1 MIIIEHVNTYK
12 IQQIISIQ
20 QMLQQIIQQKKYNK
34 DTAKNKFS
42 KMLASPTN
50 KKHDLP
56 IEIFKIN
63 RYSTFF

>member
-1 MIIIEHVNTYK
+1 
-12 IQQIISIQ
+12 
-20 QMLQQIIQQKKYNK
+20 MLQQIIQQKKYNK

-42 KMLASPTN
+42 KMLASTTN

-63 RYSTFF
+63 RYCIFF